1 MSQYRIIRLSAE
13 NIKRLTAVEI
23 VPGDKNLIEI
33 TGKNGAGKTSVLD
46 AIWWALGGTSN
57 VQDQPIRNGED
68 EATVELD
75 LGNLIV
81 KRKFILQDDGSHTTS
96 LTVSNPDGARYQS
109 PQKMLDAILGDLTF
123 DPLAFT
129 RLGAKEQLKSL
140 QTLVADFDFDHVAE
154 QRAELFTE
162 RRIINRDIKSLGSQ
176 IEAVDKK
183 IETNEGAEVIDLS
196 AATKAYDEVSKSR
209 ETFTHASNERD
220 RGLRSLEN
228 ATNRVQEITAQ
239 IENLKAERD
248 ELAETIEHL
257 EKSTSTPLGT
267 MPDISAARANLEKAQ
282 SQTAIVAAIDEKKRL
297 SERHADLT
305 KQSEALTQKMT
316 DLDNSAADA
325 VRASNMPVSG
335 IAFGAECVLL
345 NDVPFNQGSD
355 AEQLRAAIEIAIAMN
370 PELRICRVRDGSL
383 IDEDGMKA
391 LEAYAAKH
399 GFQVW
404 IETVQSDRDTA
415 IVIED
420 GAVKGGL
427 KEAQS

>member
-46 AIWWALGGTSN
+46 AIWWALGGTAN

-68 EATVELD
+68 EAIVELD
-75 LGNLIV
+75 LGPLIV
-81 KRKFILQDDGSHTTS
+81 RRKFIAQEDGSHTTS

-129 RLGAKEQLKSL
+129 RLAAKDQ
-140 QTLVADFDFDHVAE
+140 
-154 QRAELFTE
+154 
-162 RRIINRDIKSLGSQ
+162 SLGSQ
-176 IEAVDKK
+176 IDAVAEKVDA
-183 IETNEGAEVIDLS
+183 NEGAEVIDLS
-196 AATKAYDEVSKSR
+196 AATKAYDEANKLR
-209 ETFTHASNERD
+209 EAFTIASNERQ
-220 RGLRSLEN
+220 RGLASLEN
-228 ATNRVQEITAQ
+228 ASNRVAEITSQ
-239 IENLKAERD
+239 IENLKAERT
-248 ELAETIEHL
+248 ELTGTIEHL
-257 EKSTSTPLGT
+257 EKNVAKPLGA

-282 SQTAIVAAIDEKKRL
+282 SQTAIVAAIDEKARLEKRK
-297 SERHADLT
+297 ADLT
-305 KQSEALTQKMT
+305 KQSEALTTKMT
-316 DLDNSAADA
+316 DLDQSAADA
-325 VRASNMPVSG
+325 VRASNIPVHG
-335 IAFGAECVLL
+335 IAFGADCVML
-345 NDVPFNQGSD
+345 NGVPFNQGSD

-391 LEAYAAKH
+391 LEKYAAEH

-420 GAVKGGL
+420 GSIKGG
-427 KEAQS
+427 EA

>member
-46 AIWWALGGTSN
+46 AIWWALGGTAN

-75 LGNLIV
+75 LGALIV
-81 KRKFILQDDGSHTTS
+81 RRKFIAQEDGSHTTS

-129 RLGAKEQLKSL
+129 RLAAKDQLKSL
-140 QTLVADFDFDHVAE
+140 QTLVVDFDFDHVAE
-154 QRAELFTE
+154 QRAESFTE
-162 RRIINRDIKSLGSQ
+162 RRDINRDIKSVTSQ
-176 IEAVDKK
+176 IEAVALK
-183 IETNEGAEVIDLS
+183 IEANEGAEVIDLT
-196 AATKAYDEVSKSR
+196 AATKSYDDAMKLR
-209 ETFTHASNERD
+209 EIFSQASNERTRD
-220 RGLRSLEN
+220 NTALEG
-228 ATNRVQEITAQ
+228 ATNRVAEITSQ
-239 IENLKAERD
+239 IENLKAERA
-248 ELAETIEHL
+248 ELTETIEHI
-257 EKSTSTPLGT
+257 EKRVAKPLGT
-267 MPDISAARANLEKAQ
+267 MPDVSAARANLEKAQ
-282 SQTAIVAAIDEKKRL
+282 SQTAIVAAIDEKARL
-297 SERHADLT
+297 EARKANLT
-305 KQSEALTQKMT
+305 QQSEALTATLGK
-316 DLDNSAADA
+316 LDASAADA
-325 VRASNMPVSG
+325 VRASNIPVHG
-335 IAFGAECVLL
+335 IAFGADCVML
-345 NDVPFNQGSD
+345 NGVPFNQGSD

-383 IDEDGMKA
+383 IDADGMKA
-391 LEAYAAKH
+391 LEKYAAEH

-420 GAVKGGL
+420 GSVKGG
-427 KEAQS
+427 EV

>member
-46 AIWWALGGTSN
+46 AIWWALGGTAN

-68 EATVELD
+68 EAIVELD
-75 LGNLIV
+75 LGPLIV
-81 KRKFILQDDGSHTTS
+81 RRKFIAQEDGSHTTS

-129 RLGAKEQLKSL
+129 RLAAKDQLKSL

-154 QRAELFTE
+154 QRAEAFTE
-162 RRIINRDIKSLGSQ
+162 RRDINRDIKSLGSQ
-176 IEAVDKK
+176 IDAVAEKVDA
-183 IETNEGAEVIDLS
+183 NEGAEVIDLS
-196 AATKAYDEVSKSR
+196 AATKAYDEANKLR
-209 ETFTHASNERD
+209 EAFTIASNERQ
-220 RGLRSLEN
+220 RGLASLEN
-228 ATNRVQEITAQ
+228 ASNRVAEITSQ
-239 IENLKAERD
+239 IENLKAERT
-248 ELAETIEHL
+248 ELTGTIEHL
-257 EKSTSTPLGT
+257 EKNVAKPLGA

-282 SQTAIVAAIDEKKRL
+282 SQTAIVAAIDEKARLEKRK
-297 SERHADLT
+297 ADLT
-305 KQSEALTQKMT
+305 KQSEALTTKMT
-316 DLDNSAADA
+316 DLDQSAADA
-325 VRASNMPVSG
+325 VRASNIPVHG
-335 IAFGAECVLL
+335 IAFGADCVML
-345 NDVPFNQGSD
+345 NGVPFNQGSD

-391 LEAYAAKH
+391 LEKYAAEH

-420 GAVKGGL
+420 GSIKGG
-427 KEAQS
+427 EA